1 LIFAPD
7 TLIVTL
13 YMFDPELVPVDVPD
27 PNINVLGEPEGHVKR
42 TPFIA
47 VFFWYAIEVKVTPAA
62 HRAVV

>member
-1 LIFAPD
+1 
-7 TLIVTL
+7 
-13 YMFDPELVPVDVPD
+13 MFDPELVPVDVPD